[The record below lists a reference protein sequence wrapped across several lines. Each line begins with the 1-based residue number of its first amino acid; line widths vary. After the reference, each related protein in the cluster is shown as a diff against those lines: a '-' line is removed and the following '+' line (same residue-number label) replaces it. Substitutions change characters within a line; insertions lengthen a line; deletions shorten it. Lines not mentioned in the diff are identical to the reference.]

1 MLIISM
7 IYAHLQ
13 RIIYVAHK
21 LLYWMSEISRGMIAM
36 KRALV
41 YIVSVAFLLSALA
54 FAADK
59 PATDATKVDSAKTN
73 VVKSAKMNAT
83 GKVIEISDSSIKI
96 ERTVKGNAETMEFVL
111 EKPAENIA
119 VNDSVKI
126 AYIEQ
131 DGQLLVSR
139 VVKATP
145 KKMEKKK

>member
-1 MLIISM
+1 
-7 IYAHLQ
+7 
-13 RIIYVAHK
+13 
-21 LLYWMSEISRGMIAM
+21 M

-41 YIVSVAFLLSALA
+41 YIVSVAFLLSALV

-59 PATDATKVDSAKTN
+59 PVTNTTKVDRAKTN
-73 VVKSAKMNAT
+73 VVKSTKMNAT

-111 EKPAENIA
+111 EKPAVNIT

-126 AYIEQ
+126 AYIEK

>member
-1 MLIISM
+1 M
-7 IYAHLQ
+7 A
-13 RIIYVAHK
+13 
-21 LLYWMSEISRGMIAM
+21 EILRRLSGV
-36 KRALV
+36 KRTWV
-41 YIVSVAFLLSALA
+41 YIVGVAFLLSALA

-59 PATDATKVDSAKTN
+59 PATDAAKADPAKTI

-83 GKVIEISDSSIKI
+83 GKVIEITDSSIKI
-96 ERTVKGNAETMEFVL
+96 ERTVKGNAENMEFVL

-126 AYIEQ
+126 AYIEK
-131 DGQLLVSR
+131 DGQLLASR

>member
-1 MLIISM
+1 
-7 IYAHLQ
+7 
-13 RIIYVAHK
+13 
-21 LLYWMSEISRGMIAM
+21 M

-41 YIVSVAFLLSALA
+41 YIVCVAFLLSALA

-59 PATDATKVDSAKTN
+59 PVIDKTKVDSAKTN

-83 GKVIEISDSSIKI
+83 GKVIEISDSSIRI

-111 EKPAENIA
+111 EKPAVNIT

-126 AYIEQ
+126 AYIEK

>member
-1 MLIISM
+1 
-7 IYAHLQ
+7 
-13 RIIYVAHK
+13 
-21 LLYWMSEISRGMIAM
+21 M

-41 YIVSVAFLLSALA
+41 YIVGVAFLLSALA

-59 PATDATKVDSAKTN
+59 PATDATKVDPAKTN

-96 ERTVKGNAETMEFVL
+96 ERTVKSNAETMEFVL
-111 EKPAENIA
+111 EKPVENIA

-126 AYIEQ
+126 AYIEI
-131 DGQLLVSR
+131 DGQLLASR

>member
-1 MLIISM
+1 
-7 IYAHLQ
+7 
-13 RIIYVAHK
+13 
-21 LLYWMSEISRGMIAM
+21 MIAV

>member
-1 MLIISM
+1 
-7 IYAHLQ
+7 
-13 RIIYVAHK
+13 
-21 LLYWMSEISRGMIAM
+21 M

-41 YIVSVAFLLSALA
+41 YIVGVAFLLSALA

-59 PATDATKVDSAKTN
+59 PSTDTTKVDLSKTN

-83 GKVIEISDSSIKI
+83 GKVIELSNSSIKI

-111 EKPAENIA
+111 DKPTENIA

-126 AYIEQ
+126 AYIEK
-131 DGQLLVSR
+131 DGQLLASH
-139 VVKATP
+139 VVKAAP

>member
-1 MLIISM
+1 
-7 IYAHLQ
+7 
-13 RIIYVAHK
+13 
-21 LLYWMSEISRGMIAM
+21 
-36 KRALV
+36 
-41 YIVSVAFLLSALA
+41 
-54 FAADK
+54 
-59 PATDATKVDSAKTN
+59 
-73 VVKSAKMNAT
+73 MNAT

-111 EKPAENIA
+111 EKPAVNIT

-126 AYIEQ
+126 AYIEK

>member
-1 MLIISM
+1 
-7 IYAHLQ
+7 
-13 RIIYVAHK
+13 
-21 LLYWMSEISRGMIAM
+21 M
-36 KRALV
+36 KRVLV
-41 YIVSVAFLLSALA
+41 YIVCVAFLLSALA

-59 PATDATKVDSAKTN
+59 PATDTIKVDSAKTN
-73 VVKSAKMNAT
+73 VVKSPKMNAT

-111 EKPAENIA
+111 EKPAVNIT

-126 AYIEQ
+126 AYIEK

>member
-1 MLIISM
+1 
-7 IYAHLQ
+7 
-13 RIIYVAHK
+13 
-21 LLYWMSEISRGMIAM
+21 M

-41 YIVSVAFLLSALA
+41 YIVCVAFLLSALA

-59 PATDATKVDSAKTN
+59 PATDKTKVDSAKTN

-96 ERTVKGNAETMEFVL
+96 ERTVKGSAEIMEFVL
-111 EKPAENIA
+111 EKPAENIT

-126 AYIEQ
+126 AYIEK
-131 DGQLLVSR
+131 DGQLLASR
-139 VVKATP
+139 IVKATP

>member
-1 MLIISM
+1 MTC
-7 IYAHLQ
+7 
-13 RIIYVAHK
+13 VAHK
-21 LLYWMSEISRGMIAM
+21 LPYGMSEILRRLIAM

-41 YIVSVAFLLSALA
+41 YMVSVAFLLSALA

-59 PATDATKVDSAKTN
+59 PATDTTKVDPAKTN
-73 VVKSAKMNAT
+73 VVKPTKMYAT

-111 EKPAENIA
+111 DKPAENIT

-126 AYIEQ
+126 AYIEK
-131 DGQLLVSR
+131 DGQLLASR

-145 KKMEKKK
+145 KKKK

>member
-1 MLIISM
+1 
-7 IYAHLQ
+7 
-13 RIIYVAHK
+13 
-21 LLYWMSEISRGMIAM
+21 MSEISRGMIAM

-41 YIVSVAFLLSALA
+41 YIVSVSFLLSALA

-59 PATDATKVDSAKTN
+59 PATDIIKVDSAKTN
-73 VVKSAKMNAT
+73 VVKSPKMNAT

-119 VNDSVKI
+119 VNDFVKI

-139 VVKATP
+139 VVKSTP

>member
-1 MLIISM
+1 
-7 IYAHLQ
+7 
-13 RIIYVAHK
+13 
-21 LLYWMSEISRGMIAM
+21 MSEILRGLIAM

-59 PATDATKVDSAKTN
+59 PATDKTKADPAKIN

-111 EKPAENIA
+111 EKPTENVA

-126 AYIEQ
+126 AYIEK
-131 DGQLLVSR
+131 DGQLLASR

-145 KKMEKKK
+145 KKIGKKK

>member
-1 MLIISM
+1 MT
-7 IYAHLQ
+7 
-13 RIIYVAHK
+13 RVAHK
-21 LLYWMSEISRGMIAM
+21 LLYGMSEILRRLIAM

-41 YIVSVAFLLSALA
+41 YMVSVAFLLSALA

-59 PATDATKVDSAKTN
+59 PATDTTKVDPAKTN
-73 VVKSAKMNAT
+73 VVKPTKMYAK

-111 EKPAENIA
+111 DKPAENIT

-126 AYIEQ
+126 AYIEK
-131 DGQLLVSR
+131 DGQLLASR

-145 KKMEKKK
+145 KKKK

>member
-1 MLIISM
+1 M
-7 IYAHLQ
+7 IT
-13 RIIYVAHK
+13 
-21 LLYWMSEISRGMIAM
+21 M

-41 YIVSVAFLLSALA
+41 YIVSVAFLLSALS

-59 PATDATKVDSAKTN
+59 PATDTTKVDPAKTH
-73 VVKSAKMNAT
+73 VVKPAKMNAT

-111 EKPAENIA
+111 DKPTENVA

-126 AYIEQ
+126 AYIEK
-131 DGQLLVSR
+131 DGQLLASR

-145 KKMEKKK
+145 KKKK